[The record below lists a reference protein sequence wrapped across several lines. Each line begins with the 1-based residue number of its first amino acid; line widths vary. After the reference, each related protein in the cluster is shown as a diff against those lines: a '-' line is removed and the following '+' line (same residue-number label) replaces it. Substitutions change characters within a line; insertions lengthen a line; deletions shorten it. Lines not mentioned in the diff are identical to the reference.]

1 MRRKDRL
8 FEVERERGRLV
19 RELLARPSIEHNYAC
34 SKSRY
39 GGPAGKTVKVGGCS
53 KKDR

>member
-19 RELLARPSIEHNYAC
+19 RELLARPSIEHAF

-39 GGPAGKTVKVGGCS
+39 GGQLG
-53 KKDR
+53 RR

>member
-19 RELLARPSIEHNYAC
+19 RELLARPSIEHAAANQ
-34 SKSRY
+34 
-39 GGPAGKTVKVGGCS
+39 GTVASWEDDK
-53 KKDR
+53 